1 MEPDRALPG
10 GVGSILDPVRPGSE
24 VLVHAVDR
32 SRGLG
37 SMLEQSRI
45 FDLGVV
51 VVVEL
56 PVDEVSEVSRVVG
69 QVELLEELHEV
80 LEVQND
86 RVVLKQKVGKKD
98 ELVH

>member
-32 SRGLG
+32 RRGLG
-37 SMLEQSRI
+37 SMLEKSRI

-51 VVVEL
+51 VVVQL

-69 QVELLEELHEV
+69 SGEAVADGAVVVGV
-80 LEVQND
+80 L
-86 RVVLKQKVGKKD
+86 VGG
-98 ELVH
+98 